1 MEQISLDRN
10 NLDFLRDIANKQGIQ
25 YFNIRFASG
34 QTTLFSLLNG
44 ISKSSSSGIGKGF
57 SVQAYKNGG
66 WGLAVGKEFS
76 QESIESIF
84 NKASKLANFSSKFS
98 KGKYEINPTSNNN
111 IFHEIKQ
118 KIPLQSISL
127 DEKMRFLLEIEKEA
141 HIDSKIVSTHIN
153 YSDGESEKIS
163 YNNFDQ
169 YVRRKESGLLLNMQ
183 VIAKE
188 NGRQEG
194 YFLNK
199 GGLGGYEILQKSQN
213 IASET
218 AKNALELLGA
228 KSAKPGKF
236 DIIMDPSL
244 SGTFVHEAFGHAAEA
259 DGVIAG
265 ESILADKMNKKIG
278 QDIVTI
284 IDDGTIEDQFGY
296 TPYDDEGVKGQKTV
310 IVKDGVLVGFMHN
323 IETASKMGV
332 EPTGNARA
340 MNISSSP
347 LVRMTNMYLKPGNA
361 TLDEMIEE
369 VKDGLLCVGWNY
381 GYCEITGQFMFKMAK
396 AYLIE
401 NGEKTQ
407 VIKDAAISGLT
418 LSVLKRISMLS
429 KDYEMD
435 PGHCGKEGQS
445 VSVGSGGPYTLI
457 KDMVIGGQ

>member
-1 MEQISLDRN
+1 MEQISLDRED
-10 NLDFLRDIANKQGIQ
+10 LHFLRDMAKQQSIQ

-44 ISKSSSSGIGKGF
+44 ISKSSNSGIGKGF
-57 SVQAYKNGG
+57 SVQAYTNGG
-66 WGLAVGKEFS
+66 WGLAVGEEFTKA
-76 QESIESIF
+76 SIESVF
-84 NKASKLANFSSKFS
+84 NKACKLAKFSAKFS
-98 KGKYEINPTSNNN
+98 KGNYEINPTSNNK

-127 DEKMRFLLEIEKEA
+127 DEKMRFLLEIEKDA

-163 YNNFDQ
+163 YNNFDHFI
-169 YVRRKESGLLLNMQ
+169 RRKESGLLLNMQ
-183 VIAKE
+183 VIAKQ
-188 NGRQEG
+188 NGKQEG

-213 IASET
+213 IATET
-218 AKNALELLGA
+218 AKNALELLDA
-228 KSAKPGKF
+228 KPAKPGKF

-265 ESILADKMNKKIG
+265 ESILADKMKKKIG
-278 QDIVTI
+278 KDIVTI
-284 IDDGTIEDQFGY
+284 IDDGTIEDQFGF
-296 TPYDDEGVKGQKTV
+296 TPFDDEGINGQKTV

-323 IETASKMGV
+323 LETASKMGV

-347 LVRMTNMYLKPGNA
+347 LVRMTNIYLKPGNA

-369 VKDGLLCVGWNY
+369 VKNGLLCVGWNY

>member
-1 MEQISLDRN
+1 MEQISLDRED
-10 NLDFLRDIANKQGIQ
+10 LSFLRDMANKQSIQ

-34 QTTLFSLLNG
+34 TTTLFSLLNG

-66 WGLAVGKEFS
+66 WGLAVGKEFKKT
-76 QESIESIF
+76 SIESVF
-84 NKASKLANFSSKFS
+84 NKASKLAKFSSKFS
-98 KGKYEINPTSNNN
+98 KGNYEINPTSDNK
-111 IFHEIKQ
+111 IFHAIKQ
-118 KIPLQSISL
+118 KIHLQSISL
-127 DEKMRFLLEIEKEA
+127 DEKMRLLLEIEKSA

-169 YVRRKESGLLLNMQ
+169 FVRRKESGLLLTMQ

-188 NGRQEG
+188 NGKQEG

-199 GGLGGYEILQKSQN
+199 GGLGGYEILKKSQN
-213 IASET
+213 IALET
-218 AKNALELLGA
+218 AKNALELLNA
-228 KSAKPGKF
+228 KPAKPGKF

-265 ESILADKMNKKIG
+265 ESILADKMNTKIG
-278 QDIVTI
+278 EDIVTI
-284 IDDGTIEDQFGY
+284 VDDGTLEDQFGFS
-296 TPYDDEGVKGQKTV
+296 PYDDEGVNGQKNV

-323 IETASKMGV
+323 LETASKMGV
-332 EPTGNARA
+332 KPTGNARA

-347 LVRMTNMYLKPGNA
+347 LVRMTNMYLKPGTS

-369 VKDGLLCVGWNY
+369 VKNGLLCIGWTY

-407 VIKDAAISGLT
+407 IIKDAAISGLT
-418 LSVLKRISMLS
+418 LSVLKRIKMLS

-445 VSVGSGGPYTLI
+445 ISVGSGGPYTLI

>member
-1 MEQISLDRN
+1 MEQISLEPND
-10 NLDFLRDIANKQGIQ
+10 LSFLRDLANKQGIQ
-25 YFNIRFASG
+25 YFNARFTSG
-34 QTTLFSLLNG
+34 QTTLFSLLDG
-44 ISKSSSSGIGKGF
+44 ISKSSNSGIGKGF
-57 SVQAYKNGG
+57 SVQAYTGGG
-66 WGLAVGKEFS
+66 WGLAVGKDFTKA
-76 QESIESIF
+76 SIESIF
-84 NKASKLANFSSKFS
+84 IKASKLAKFSSKFS
-98 KGKYEINPTSNNN
+98 KGNYEINPTPNSK
-111 IFHEIKQ
+111 IYHEIKQ
-118 KIPLQSISL
+118 KIPLLSISL
-127 DEKMRFLLEIEKEA
+127 DEKMRLLLDIEKNA
-141 HIDSKIVSTHIN
+141 HIDSRIVSTLIN

-169 YVRRKESGLLLNMQ
+169 FVRRTESGLLLNMQ
-183 VIAKE
+183 AIAKE
-188 NGRQEG
+188 NGKQEG

-213 IASET
+213 IGIEA
-218 AKNALELLGA
+218 AKNALELLGS
-228 KSAKPGKF
+228 KPAKPGKF

-278 QDIVTI
+278 EDLVTI
-284 IDDGTIEDQFGY
+284 IDDGSIEDQFGF
-296 TPYDDEGVKGQKTV
+296 TPFDDEGIKGQKNV

-323 IETASKMGV
+323 LETASKMGV
-332 EPTGNARA
+332 KPTGNARA

-347 LVRMTNMYLKPGNA
+347 LVRMTNIYLEPGNA
-361 TLDEMIEE
+361 TLDEMIQE
-369 VKDGLLCVGWNY
+369 VKNGLLCVGWTY

-396 AYLIE
+396 AYMIE

-407 VIKDAAISGLT
+407 LIKDAAISGLT

-429 KDYEMD
+429 KDHEMD
-435 PGHCGKEGQS
+435 PGHCGKEAQS

>member
-1 MEQISLDRN
+1 MEQISLERN
-10 NLDFLRDIANKQGIQ
+10 DLEFLRDIANKQGLQ

-34 QTTLFSLLNG
+34 QTNLFSLLNG
-44 ISKSSSSGIGKGF
+44 ISKSSNSGIGKGF

-66 WGLAVGKEFS
+66 WGLAVGKEFTKA
-76 QESIESIF
+76 SIERIF

-98 KGKYEINPTSNNN
+98 KGNYEINPTSNNT
-111 IFHEIKQ
+111 IFHKIKQ

-127 DEKMRFLLEIEKEA
+127 DEKMRFLLEIEKSA

-183 VIAKE
+183 VIAKQ
-188 NGRQEG
+188 NGKQEG

-218 AKNALELLGA
+218 AKNALELLNA
-228 KSAKPGKF
+228 KPAKPGKF

-278 QDIVTI
+278 EDIVTI
-284 IDDGTIEDQFGY
+284 IDDGSIEDQFGF
-296 TPYDDEGVKGQKTV
+296 TPFDDEGIKGQKNV
-310 IVKDGVLVGFMHN
+310 IVKDGILVGFMHN
-323 IETASKMGV
+323 LETASKMGV
-332 EPTGNARA
+332 KPTGNARA

-347 LVRMTNMYLKPGNA
+347 LVRMTNMYLKPGNS
-361 TLDEMIEE
+361 TLDEMIQEI
-369 VKDGLLCVGWNY
+369 KNGLLCVGWTY

-396 AYLIE
+396 AYMIE
-401 NGEKTQ
+401 NGEKTH
-407 VIKDAAISGLT
+407 IIRDAAISGLT
-418 LSVLKRISMLS
+418 LSVLKRITMLS

-445 VSVGSGGPYTLI
+445 VSVGSGGPHTMI